1 MVIKGSSKKNLG
13 GHLFMKT
20 KQFLKRLKPN
30 KRSRGVASRNLPDA
44 EFSSTSTEFMKI
56 DDGEPGYYPEIYS
69 RADVGNTSFRHW
81 VDNSDSNLSYGE
93 DVMDMSDIV
102 PIDDMTSQPQS
113 YESQDWLPTFES
125 RHCQLAGATC
135 IDNDQSLVAQE
146 SAQESVDNDAS
157 AINIPYLDCR
167 RPSPMDGYQITV
179 TKEVKEERIFWF
191 WKRFSFMDAISAWR
205 NG

>member
-1 MVIKGSSKKNLG
+1 MVLKDSSKKNLG
-13 GHLFMKT
+13 GHLYMKT
-20 KQFLKRLKPN
+20 RQFLKGLKTN
-30 KRSRGVASRNLPDA
+30 KRSASRNLPDA

-56 DDGEPGYYPEIYS
+56 DEGEPGYYPEIS
-69 RADVGNTSFRHW
+69 SCADVGNTSFRHW
-81 VDNSDSNLSYGE
+81 VDNSDSNLSHGE
-93 DVMDMSDIV
+93 DGMETSDIV

-125 RHCQLAGATC
+125 RHYQLAGATC

-146 SAQESVDNDAS
+146 SAEESVDYDAS

-167 RPSPMDGYQITV
+167 RPSQMDGYRITV